1 MQPAAIITFILVAGF
16 VWGGFLL
23 IAGKAVREE
32 GRKAEKG

>member
-23 IAGKAVREE
+23 IAGRAVRQE
-32 GRKAEKG
+32 GRKAKKG